1 MCLYVESEDAVTG
14 RLDGRV
20 AVITGGAGAIGGTI
34 VERFCQEGASVVV
47 ADLDASKSESFVAG
61 LDVPDRSRVS
71 FRTTNALDDADVRSL
86 VADVIEQH
94 GQLDILVPLVGGSK
108 DALLH
113 KMTDDQWD
121 SVVELNLRST
131 FLACRAT
138 VPHMME
144 RGYGKI
150 VLMSSRSH
158 QGNIGQVNYAT
169 AKAGIIG
176 FTSALAREMARYK
189 VNVNC
194 VVPGFVDNP
203 RLVNMEEKY
212 RQMRI
217 ELNPFKTI
225 ADPVDVANAILFLAS
240 EDSAQV
246 TGQALHVAAW

>member
-1 MCLYVESEDAVTG
+1 VGG
-14 RLDGRV
+14 RLEGKV

-34 VERFCQEGASVVV
+34 VERFCQEGARVVV
-47 ADLDASKSESFVAG
+47 ADLDTSKSDSFVAG
-61 LDVPDRSRVS
+61 LSVPDVSMVS
-71 FRTTNALDDADVRSL
+71 FRQTNARDDADVRAL
-86 VADVIEQH
+86 VDSVVGDF
-94 GQLDILVPLVGGSK
+94 GQLDIFVPLVGGSK
-108 DALLH
+108 DALLY
-113 KMTDDQWD
+113 KMTDEQWD
-121 SVVELNLRST
+121 SVIDLNLRTT
-131 FLACRAT
+131 FLGCRAV

-150 VLMSSRSH
+150 VLMSSRSY

-217 ELNPFKTI
+217 DLNPFKSI

-240 EDSAQV
+240 DESAQV

>member
-1 MCLYVESEDAVTG
+1 MSG

-34 VERFCQEGASVVV
+34 VERFCQEGAHVVV
-47 ADLDASKSESFVAG
+47 ADLDKSKSGTFVAG
-61 LDVPDRSRVS
+61 LNVPDRSKVG
-71 FRTTNALDDADVRSL
+71 FRTTNARDDADVRAL
-86 VADVIEQH
+86 VDSVVSDL

-108 DALLH
+108 DALLY
-113 KMTDDQWD
+113 KMTDEQWD
-121 SVVELNLRST
+121 SVIDLNLRTT
-131 FLACRAT
+131 FLACRAV

-144 RGYGKI
+144 RSYGKI
-150 VLMSSRSH
+150 VLMSSRSY

-217 ELNPFKTI
+217 DLNPFKSI

-240 EDSAQV
+240 DESAKV
-246 TGQALHVAAW
+246 TGQALHVSAW

>member
-1 MCLYVESEDAVTG
+1 MTG

-20 AVITGGAGAIGGTI
+20 VVITGGAGAIGSAI
-34 VERFCQEGASVVV
+34 VSRFAQEGARVVV
-47 ADLDASKSESFVAG
+47 ADLDTSKAAEFVAG
-61 LDVPDRSRVS
+61 ADVPDPDAIT
-71 FRTTNALDDADVRSL
+71 FRETNARDDADVKAM
-86 VADVIEQH
+86 VANVVAEHGRLDV
-94 GQLDILVPLVGGSK
+94 LVPLVGGSK

-113 KMTDDQWD
+113 KMTDEQWD
-121 SVVELNLRST
+121 TVMDLNLRTT
-131 FLACRAT
+131 FLACRAV
-138 VPHMME
+138 VPQMME
-144 RGYGKI
+144 QGSGKI

-176 FTSALAREMARYK
+176 FTSALAKEMARYH

-203 RLVNMEEKY
+203 RLASMEEKY

-217 ELNPFKTI
+217 DLNPFKEI
-225 ADPVDVANAILFLAS
+225 AQPVDVANAILFLSSDDAN
-240 EDSAQV
+240 QI

>member
-1 MCLYVESEDAVTG
+1 MGG

-34 VERFCQEGASVVV
+34 VERFCQEGARVVV
-47 ADLDASKSESFVAG
+47 ADLDTSKSDSFVAG
-61 LDVPDRSRVS
+61 LSVPDASMVS
-71 FRTTNALDDADVRSL
+71 FRQTNARDDADVRAL
-86 VADVIEQH
+86 VDSVVGDF

-108 DALLH
+108 DALLY
-113 KMTDDQWD
+113 KMTDEQWD
-121 SVVELNLRST
+121 SVIDLNLRTT
-131 FLACRAT
+131 FLSCRAV

-150 VLMSSRSH
+150 VLMSSRSY

-169 AKAGIIG
+169 AKAGILG
-176 FTSALAREMARYK
+176 FTSALAREMARYR

-217 ELNPFKTI
+217 DLNPFKSI

-240 EDSAQV
+240 DESAQV